1 MFPSFAVALFI
12 VPGESSSVLSTIREP
27 ASRKCVGEFLNLIF
41 FSFGWW
47 NAMFSLRLFVI
58 GSLDAVSNKSV
69 LLALGIDLEDLKVIV
84 REVKVAE
91 RVWV

>member
-1 MFPSFAVALFI
+1 
-12 VPGESSSVLSTIREP
+12 
-27 ASRKCVGEFLNLIF
+27 
-41 FSFGWW
+41 
-47 NAMFSLRLFVI
+47 MFSLRLFVI